1 MAENNIKKVLQ
12 PFLKALLIIA
22 ILYLFLLSIKL
33 LGHSF
38 NSFGRGFAETLISMT
53 SNPFSGLIIGI
64 VATSIIQSSSTTT
77 SLVVGLVA
85 GGALTIDT
93 AIPMIMGANIGTTIT
108 NSLVSFGHISNRI
121 EFKRAFGAGVVHDFF
136 NILAVLIL
144 FPIEMFF
151 HPIKRSAI
159 WLETI
164 FSGVGGYKAFNPL
177 KFILDPVIKLIDGI
191 FSFLPFAN
199 ILLLLF
205 AFFLLFYSLT
215 RLVKTIRSLVI
226 TRLEIIVNQYLF
238 KNAFIGFFFGILITA
253 IVQSSSVTTSLIIPL
268 AGAGIVT
275 VAQLF
280 PYTLG
285 ANIGTTVTAL
295 LAAMT
300 TQNKVAVTV
309 AFSHLCF
316 NIFGIVLLYPV
327 KFIPIRLAEFVG
339 EKAGNSTRNL
349 ALFITIYI
357 LLHLIPVLFIFIT

>member
-1 MAENNIKKVLQ
+1 MARDKNKTQAIIKSIV
-12 PFLKALLIIA
+12 IIVSV
-22 ILYLFLLSIKL
+22 YLFLLSIKL

-38 NSFGRGFAETLISMT
+38 QSFGHGFAETLINMT
-53 SNPFSGLIIGI
+53 SNPFSGLIIGV

-85 GGALTIDT
+85 GGALTLDT
-93 AIPMIMGANIGTTIT
+93 AIPIIMGANIGTTIT
-108 NSLVSFGHISNRI
+108 NTLVSFGHISNRI
-121 EFKRAFGAGVVHDFF
+121 EFKRAFGAGIVHDFF

-144 FPIEMFF
+144 FPLEMFF
-151 HPIKRSAI
+151 HPIKKSAI

-177 KFILDPVIKLIDGI
+177 KFILDPVINFIDTV
-191 FSFLPFAN
+191 FNLLPFAN

-238 KNAFIGFFFGILITA
+238 KNVFIGFVFGILLTA
-253 IVQSSSVTTSLIIPL
+253 LVQSSSVTTSLIIPL

-285 ANIGTTVTAL
+285 ANIGTTVTAI

-300 TQNKVAVTV
+300 TQNPIAVTV

-316 NIFGIVLLYPV
+316 NIFGIIIIYPV
-327 KFIPIRLAEFVG
+327 KFIPINLAIYVG
-339 EKAGNSTRNL
+339 EKASKSTRNL
-349 ALFITIYI
+349 TVFIIVYI
-357 LLHLIPVLFIFIT
+357 LLHLIPVLFIFLT

>member
-1 MAENNIKKVLQ
+1 MAQKKNKNLINGIIKA
-12 PFLKALLIIA
+12 FLIIS

-38 NSFGRGFAETLISMT
+38 QSFGHGFAETLIQMT
-53 SNPFSGLIIGI
+53 SNPLSGLIIGV
-64 VATSIIQSSSTTT
+64 VATSLIQSSSTTT

-85 GGALTIDT
+85 GGALTLDT
-93 AIPMIMGANIGTTIT
+93 AIPVIMGANIGTTIT
-108 NSLVSFGHISNRI
+108 NTLVSFGHITNRV
-121 EFKRAFGAGVVHDFF
+121 EFKRAFGAGIVHDFF

-151 HPIKRSAI
+151 HPIKNSAI

-164 FSGVGGYKAFNPL
+164 FSGAGGYKAFNPL
-177 KFILDPVIKLIDGI
+177 KFILDPVIELFDSI
-191 FSFLPFAN
+191 FALLPFSN
-199 ILLLLF
+199 ILLMLF
-205 AFFLLFYSLT
+205 ALFLLFFSLT

-238 KNAFIGFFFGILITA
+238 KNAFIGFLFGIIITA
-253 IVQSSSVTTSLIIPL
+253 TVQSSSVTTSLIIPL

-275 VAQLF
+275 IAQLF

-300 TQNKVAVTV
+300 TQNPIAVTV

-327 KFIPIRLAEFVG
+327 KFIPIKLAEFVG
-339 EKAGNSTRNL
+339 EKAGDSKRNL
-349 ALFITIYI
+349 VFFIIAYLSIYFI
-357 LLHLIPVLFIFIT
+357 PLIFIFLN